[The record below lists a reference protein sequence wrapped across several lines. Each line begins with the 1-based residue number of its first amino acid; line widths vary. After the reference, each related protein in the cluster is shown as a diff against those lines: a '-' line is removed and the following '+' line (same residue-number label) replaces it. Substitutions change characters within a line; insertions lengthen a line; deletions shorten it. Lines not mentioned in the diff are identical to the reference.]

1 MKNILIFRTDRLGD
15 FIIHSRPIYELKK
28 KFKDSKII
36 IVCSKLNSKI
46 LDRVDYIDEKIIYD
60 QNFPIFKKI
69 SILIKLIK
77 IKYYAIFILD
87 GKKFSL
93 FCNIFLKSS
102 YKFGFAYKYQKS
114 IFNKLLIYF
123 KPNKLYRNIFFDKI
137 SYFTSR
143 KYLKKTDS
151 LCQKYLDLFN
161 FFNLKLTI
169 NDNYIFQT
177 NDKSQNKFNKL
188 REDYNIDEYLLIH
201 FDEKWLDI
209 TSKYDDLALN
219 IIKLQE
225 KFKKKIIL
233 TGYKNNF
240 EYYNYLKNSF
250 TSIDMSN
257 EKTSLKNNSNILILD
272 NLDIYTFERLI
283 KNSILNISCHSGFIV
298 QVCGANNG
306 KILDII
312 HEKDLKWYKCW
323 VPAMIFHK
331 ITLKSTFKNG
341 LRNLE
346 SIFDDILQIA
356 KKL

>member
-28 KFKDSKII
+28 KFADSKII

-46 LDRVDYIDEKIIYD
+46 LDNVDYIDEKIIYD
-60 QNFPIFKKI
+60 QNFSIFKKI
-69 SILIKLIK
+69 NILIKLIK
-77 IKYYAIFILD
+77 IKYYAVFILD

-93 FCNIFLKSS
+93 FCNMFLKSS
-102 YKFGFAYKYQKS
+102 HKFGFAYKYQKS
-114 IFNKLLIYF
+114 IFNNLLIYF

-143 KYLKKTDS
+143 KYLINTDS

-161 FFNLKLTI
+161 FFDLKLTI
-169 NDNYIFQT
+169 NDNYVFQT
-177 NDKSQNKFNKL
+177 DDKSQNKFNKL
-188 REDYNIDEYLLIH
+188 KKDYNIDEYLLIH

-209 TSKYDDLALN
+209 TSKHEDLVKN
-219 IIKLQE
+219 IIQLQE
-225 KFKKKIIL
+225 KLQKKIIL

-240 EYYNYLKNSF
+240 EYYKYLKKSF
-250 TSIDMSN
+250 SSIDMSN
-257 EKTSLKNNSNILILD
+257 KESSLKNNSNILILD
-272 NLDIYTFERLI
+272 NLDIYIFERLI
-283 KNSILNISCHSGFIV
+283 KNSILNISCHSGFVV

-312 HEKDLKWYKCW
+312 HERDLKWYKCW
-323 VPAMIFHK
+323 VPAMIFHQ
-331 ITLKSTFKNG
+331 IILKSTVKNG

-346 SIFDDILQIA
+346 LIFDDILQTA